1 MIVRSSHTGGFGES
15 LKGLK
20 YCHPGYDHDE
30 RITKY
35 VLEEFDW
42 KNINITCGNDTT
54 LTEQKFKAMADFYGS
69 SCRPGRWTEDTVLD
83 AYLSKSFFF
92 QSSNLY
98 SKISES
104 QYPSLCE
111 LCGLSGCSVRYDVP
125 LNATLECL
133 LNGGGEIALTERQYA
148 AALFES
154 GALNA
159 LDYLYLCPNGT
170 VSQTVCT
177 WTQQLNRLI
186 VADR

>member
-1 MIVRSSHTGGFGES
+1 
-15 LKGLK
+15 LK

-30 RITKY
+30 RITRY

-42 KNINITCGNDTT
+42 KNINIDCGNDTT
-54 LTEQKFKAMADFYGS
+54 LTEQKFKALADFYGS

-98 SKISES
+98 AKISES

-154 GALNA
+154 EALNA